1 MDLQDQY
8 FHKLHQI
15 ICRVDVVVG
24 KCKVPIVG
32 ACLYKEGKEVVVP
45 GSLWTREKW
54 REAKSPKVGEGGEAN
69 TVVSGR
75 SV

>member
-1 MDLQDQY
+1 M
-8 FHKLHQI
+8 
-15 ICRVDVVVG
+15 VG